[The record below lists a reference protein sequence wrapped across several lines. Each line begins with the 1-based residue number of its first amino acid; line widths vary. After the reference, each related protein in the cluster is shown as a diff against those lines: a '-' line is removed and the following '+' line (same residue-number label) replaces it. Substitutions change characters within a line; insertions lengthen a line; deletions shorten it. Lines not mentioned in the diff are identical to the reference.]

1 MPMMD
6 GLRRPHKVR
15 PGIAAVI
22 SAMSPRNS
30 SKHSKKDP
38 PLATSLP
45 RSKVSNYVRPP
56 GVVEIPTLEKVPS
69 KKQQRAASSKFVAA
83 ALNLT
88 AVIPAELDIQ
98 DVRQMAT
105 MYNVFL
111 NMNGNNDAIK
121 SLKLSNK
128 ELTCEYRSFKSVSVH
143 FVSSI
148 VVVML
153 IFVCVVADV
162 FQDFFLSHTSAHP
175 SAPSMRDHP
184 VELSCLVMGLVAVAL
199 FVTTS
204 IHRFVHNNNHRDE
217 KKSSH
222 PLMQRV
228 RDFTLKLDQSCIVAR
243 LLNDGFIVFL
253 ALFTGLA
260 AVARVTHGP
269 STNRYSQL
277 LEKSGF
283 EGGCDLATDIAME
296 SYAIC
301 LFVVLLPQ
309 VFCKGASRTA
319 ICLSW

>member
-1 MPMMD
+1 M
-6 GLRRPHKVR
+6 
-15 PGIAAVI
+15 
-22 SAMSPRNS
+22 
-30 SKHSKKDP
+30 
-38 PLATSLP
+38 
-45 RSKVSNYVRPP
+45 Y
-56 GVVEIPTLEKVPS
+56 
-69 KKQQRAASSKFVAA
+69 
-83 ALNLT
+83 
-88 AVIPAELDIQ
+88 DI
-98 DVRQMAT
+98 
-105 MYNVFL
+105 FL

-175 SAPSMRDHP
+175 SAPSLHDHP

-204 IHRFVHNNNHRDE
+204 IHRFIHNNHRDE
-217 KKSSH
+217 KKPNH

-243 LLNDGFIVFL
+243 WLNDGFIVFL

-260 AVARVTHGP
+260 AVARVAHGDC
-269 STNRYSQL
+269 TDHYSHL
-277 LEKSGF
+277 LVGAGAVS
-283 EGGCDLATDIAME
+283 EGESEEGCSIAME